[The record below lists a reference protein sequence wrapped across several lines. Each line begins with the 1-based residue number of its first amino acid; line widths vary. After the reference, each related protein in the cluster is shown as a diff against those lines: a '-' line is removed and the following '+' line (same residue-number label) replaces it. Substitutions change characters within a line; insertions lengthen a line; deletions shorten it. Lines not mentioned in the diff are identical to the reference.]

1 MTHNIFDSIAT
12 KGHSHIVPFRTAGA
26 GSPLF
31 CFPGG
36 GGSVDKFREM
46 VAVLP
51 EGQPVYAI
59 DMEWLSDVEQEF
71 TIEQLAGFYLGVI
84 RKIQSSGPYYFCGY
98 SFGALVAYE
107 MAMQLID
114 EGDCA
119 NLVAMLDSPN
129 PALMSNL
136 SETDAAQFR
145 KTYLTDRLKK
155 YRDQLL
161 RGDIRAFAESVLVFI
176 VSHSGG
182 YLMPAIKTGFRIVK
196 KPLPLIFRTYD
207 PTTVFLKAWRSY
219 VPGRYAGSLVFFRVT
234 DRGPEYDR
242 DPSMGW
248 EACVMGGVQIH
259 TVPGNHVDMMSMPSV
274 GVIAEKLAA
283 YLDNG
288 SNRTESA
295 SAL

>member
-1 MTHNIFDSIAT
+1 MTHNIFDSTEAR
-12 KGHSHIVPFRTAGA
+12 GRSHVVPFRTAGA

-46 VAVLP
+46 AAVLP

-59 DMEWLSDVEQEF
+59 DMEWLCDVEQEF
-71 TIEQLAGFYLGVI
+71 TIEQLALFYLEVI
-84 RKIQSSGPYYFCGY
+84 RKIQNSGPYYFCGY

-114 EGDCA
+114 DGDCA
-119 NLVAMLDSPN
+119 SLVAMLDSPN
-129 PALMSNL
+129 PAFLSNL
-136 SETDAAQFR
+136 SGTDAVQFR

-155 YRDQLL
+155 YCDQLL
-161 RGDIRAFAESVLVFI
+161 RGDMRAFVGSLLVFI
-176 VSHSGG
+176 VTHCGR
-182 YLMPAIKTGFRIVK
+182 YFMPAIKSGFRMAK
-196 KPLPLIFRTYD
+196 KPLPQIFHAND

-219 VPGRYAGSLVFFRVT
+219 VPGRYAKSLVFFRSQ

-248 EACVMGGVQIH
+248 GACVMGGVQIH
-259 TVPGNHVDMMSMPSV
+259 IVPGNHVDMMSMPSV
-274 GVIAEKLAA
+274 RVIAEKLAT

-288 SNRTESA
+288 LNRKESVGT
-295 SAL
+295 L